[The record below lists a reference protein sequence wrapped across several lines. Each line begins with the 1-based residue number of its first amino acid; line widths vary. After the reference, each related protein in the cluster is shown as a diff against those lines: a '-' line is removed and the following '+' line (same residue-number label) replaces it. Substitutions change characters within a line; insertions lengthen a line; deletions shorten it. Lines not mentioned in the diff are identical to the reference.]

1 MNARLSDCCL
11 IDWTVDIVVGVGGL
25 ISARGDVIV
34 TSVAMVCS
42 EYIAEAPNAAE
53 ALGCAWASATL
64 DGATAATADGKAG
77 GVAAGTTASE
87 FASPEP
93 PEELFLRS

>member
-1 MNARLSDCCL
+1 MDALDDVML
-11 IDWTVDIVVGVGGL
+11 GVAADVLLDKEIVEATAAAIG
-25 ISARGDVIV
+25 
-34 TSVAMVCS
+34 S

-64 DGATAATADGKAG
+64 DGATAATADGKTG
-77 GVAAGTTASE
+77 GVAAGITASE